1 MSGAEVPLLSGGAD
15 LLAEEAAGLQEQ
27 LRDADFLCLNTFDFS
42 LVCLLQGGFGSLR
55 SLSTGVVLQCSA
67 VMLLCCVAVFPGEFQ
82 SSDYEMPDDAGKTET
97 LFPPSFF
104 LSVCW
109 CCFTKLP

>member
-42 LVCLLQGGFGSLR
+42 TSARLLASRWF
-55 SLSTGVVLQCSA
+55 
-67 VMLLCCVAVFPGEFQ
+67 
-82 SSDYEMPDDAGKTET
+82 
-97 LFPPSFF
+97 
-104 LSVCW
+104 W
-109 CCFTKLP
+109 